1 MNLTAL
7 QTVHSIP
14 ELNSYVRKFLPI
26 LFKPKQIILLNGEMG
41 SGKTEFVKQIL
52 SLLSDHL
59 ATSPSFA
66 IHNSYQ
72 ATYNGVELAIEHLD
86 LYRLSSEEDLQSVG
100 FWDLFENEQAIIIV
114 EWANKLELSRLPRSW
129 SQLVFEF
136 ETLSDSTRSIHFES
150 KVKK

>member
-1 MNLTAL
+1 MKSTVP
-7 QTVHSIP
+7 QTLNSIS
-14 ELNSYVRKFLPI
+14 ELNAYVRKCLPV

-52 SLLSDHL
+52 SLLGDHL

-86 LYRLSSEEDLQSVG
+86 LYRLNSEEDLQSVG
-100 FWDLFENEQAIIIV
+100 FWDLFENEQAIVIV
-114 EWANKLELSRLPRSW
+114 EWASKLELSRLPRSW
-129 SQLVFEF
+129 GQLVFEF
-136 ETLSDSTRSIHFES
+136 KTINDSTRSIHFEMNI
-150 KVKK
+150 VK